1 MNIELQSVKK
11 EITIQHKAHIEAIVD
26 IMRMI
31 RAEIMPQLVC
41 QIVQVP
47 KHTSI
52 YAGERAYH
60 TTGNLRFGKSNPC

>member
-1 MNIELQSVKK
+1 MK
-11 EITIQHKAHIEAIVD
+11 EIIAIQNKAHIEAIVN

-41 QIVQVP
+41 QIIQVP